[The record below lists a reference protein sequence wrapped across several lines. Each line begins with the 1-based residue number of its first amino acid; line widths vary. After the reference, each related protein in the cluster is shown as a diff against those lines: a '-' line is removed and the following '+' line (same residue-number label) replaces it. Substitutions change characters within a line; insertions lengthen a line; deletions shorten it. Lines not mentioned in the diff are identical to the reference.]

1 METLASVGGEFWIQN
16 NEQLTDISSLM
27 SLIDVGENMGVIYN
41 NSLTTL
47 DGLDNITPE
56 SIFNLNIHNNPLLTN
71 CVVESIC
78 NYLLNPAGEV
88 QIYDNDSSCNSPEEV
103 LDACNIIPSVEDLA
117 LENEF
122 QIFPNPCYEFV
133 TIQYLTYDGG
143 TLIFELMDISG
154 IKIKSKT
161 IKHTEPGIHEI
172 EIDLSDLLTGIY
184 FCVLRTNKGIQT
196 KKIIKLN

>member
-1 METLASVGGEFWIQN
+1 LETLASVGGEFWIQN
-16 NEQLTDISSLM
+16 NEQLTDISSLI

-47 DGLDNITPE
+47 DGLDNIIPE

-143 TLIFELMDISG
+143 TLIFDLMDISG
-154 IKIKSKT
+154 VKVKT
-161 IKHTEPGIHEI
+161 LTINNLKPGIHEM
-172 EIDLSDLLTGIY
+172 EIDLSDIPAGVY
-184 FCVLRTNKGIQT
+184 FCTLKTIDRTQT
-196 KKIIKLN
+196 SKLVKL